1 MKFKKLIT
9 WMLIFLM
16 LFNFL
21 TGTISCKATD
31 EEESK
36 EANEE
41 MEFIRGATD
50 VLLKGVDGLI
60 GVLTW
65 TTRVKWL
72 LIPYAVQQL
81 TSLVAYSE
89 GFTDG
94 WKFAAVTPA
103 HILFNKINLT
113 DINIF
118 EMEPSGGK
126 AIKTIRSNIRK
137 WYYAMFTLAAI
148 ILLCILVYIGIR
160 MAISTVAEKKAVYK
174 NWLMN
179 WFVSLILLFMLHFI
193 IRGTIYLNGQL
204 VKIFEKA
211 EVSEMSYSIANFV
224 TVTGKLIIKTMNPFA
239 TVGWAALCV
248 YICLVIL
255 TIMFLIMYIKR
266 MLTISFLIIIA
277 PLITIT
283 YSIDKLGDNKSQA
296 LDTWLKEFIYGI
308 LIQPFHCIIYLVFVS
323 QAIDLCSTGT
333 LASVLLSVMMM
344 FFIMKAEGIVR
355 KIFGFEKA
363 SSAATGAMAGAALMS
378 GINGI
383 KSMVGKAQKV
393 GAPVTK
399 AKDRSGGNSG
409 GSGGSGGSGNS
420 SGSGASRTNGTR
432 NKNTP
437 NVTLRNNKREN
448 KKKGKIQQAIE
459 SASNSIKGSKIGQV
473 VKQASDTVKDTGVAK
488 LYNKAKTLE
497 GKYIDNAKVQSSLIG
512 AMVGGMTGQGAIAGA
527 TMGYG
532 IGTIIQK
539 KREDRKNIKEGTEAV
554 KNAYCNY
561 QESSRLSDEQMTAY
575 TNELLNDPEKLDDM
589 QQIDGESIEE
599 WKKRTKR
606 STEYDYQWNDRMM
619 YAKSLYAL
627 QNSYQKSGVD
637 GDDANDKIADTIRKL
652 QQSSVDPYRQQPIP
666 DPWEDPNTDVSD

>member
-333 LASVLLSVMMM
+333 LASILLSVMMM

-409 GSGGSGGSGNS
+409 
-420 SGSGASRTNGTR
+420 GSGASRTNGTR